1 MVLCLQSCLR
11 FTRGGFCRK
20 DAQRRQ
26 CYFCRTVARLRDF
39 AWFVLT
45 RSGHFATLRGMLDNT
60 TRPRFTG
67 QNISLSADHLATLR
81 ALAAKDR
88 RKSLSEVV
96 QILIEREAER
106 LLKE

>member
-1 MVLCLQSCLR
+1 
-11 FTRGGFCRK
+11 
-20 DAQRRQ
+20 
-26 CYFCRTVARLRDF
+26 
-39 AWFVLT
+39 
-45 RSGHFATLRGMLDNT
+45 MLDNT

-96 QILIEREAER
+96 QVLIEREAER